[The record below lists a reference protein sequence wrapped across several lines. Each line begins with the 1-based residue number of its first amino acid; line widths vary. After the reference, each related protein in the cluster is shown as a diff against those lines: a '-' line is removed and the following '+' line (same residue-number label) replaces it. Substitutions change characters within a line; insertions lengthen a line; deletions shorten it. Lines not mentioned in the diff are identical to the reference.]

1 MADAAAPCAFYA
13 RLCPGPAA
21 ACARLAQQQCLQRR
35 RRCGQSGPQGWA
47 GGTGRA
53 WPAPDRR
60 SDLVPP
66 AELRSLAHTLL
77 GLLRGA
83 QELLGPSPGMRR
95 LAPALARPALA
106 LLEPPRHPAR
116 EQRLH
121 PGTPPSHS
129 GPRAPHRQLRGAG
142 HPLTLRLPRIAGCRR
157 SVPEAEA
164 GAARGSER

>member
-1 MADAAAPCAFYA
+1 MPPCPAPSTRACA
-13 RLCPGPAA
+13 PGPRPPVRGWRSSS
-21 ACARLAQQQCLQRR
+21 ACSAGGDAVSPVPRA
-35 RRCGQSGPQGWA
+35 GP

-142 HPLTLRLPRIAGCRR
+142 HPLTLRLPRIAGCGR